1 MSEASVSSTSSRLGF
16 ALLVVVL
23 FVGGAAGGVAWSR
36 RMSAQPGESAVPA
49 SAAAPVAAV
58 NREEFALQLETA
70 KELRALREE
79 LADLRSDKER
89 PAPSHQ
95 PVRSAP
101 AAERHAPAGH
111 EDTQG
116 PATLAYWNQLNSVMA
131 REAAMRAAPPKL
143 TADNA
148 QSFVSGE
155 TDAYTY
161 AGGAIRTLDAANVD
175 PQALAL
181 AQEIAAWY
189 DQGVVNS
196 RQAGSLLQSNDVAAR
211 QGQAGKSWKSSAE
224 EHRKQCLEINK
235 RGERLRGE
243 LGRKYGLKFPK
254 LL

>member
-1 MSEASVSSTSSRLGF
+1 MSEAPVSTTSSRLGF
-16 ALLVVVL
+16 ALLVFVL

-36 RMSAQPGESAVPA
+36 RMSATRGESAVPA
-49 SAAAPVAAV
+49 PAPAAPAP
-58 NREEFALQLETA
+58 NREELALQLETA

-79 LADLRSDKER
+79 LADLRSDKDR

-95 PVRSAP
+95 PVRSA
-101 AAERHAPAGH
+101 AAERHAPATP

-143 TADNA
+143 TAGNA
-148 QSFVSGE
+148 LSFVSGE
-155 TDAYTY
+155 SDAYTY
-161 AGGAIRTLDAANVD
+161 AGGAIRALDAANVD

-211 QGQAGKSWKSSAE
+211 QGQAGKSWKSGAE

-243 LGRKYGLKFPK
+243 LSRKYGLKFPK